1 MTDTVFIK
9 GLKTNGIIGVFEWER
24 EVRQSLYID
33 VTMSVDISQAALT
46 DDLRHTLDYKAITDM
61 IRDFVANTQF
71 QLIETLA
78 DKLAEKIQFD
88 FHVVWLQLT
97 VHKPGAIAD
106 ADDVGISIER
116 GEKP

>member
-1 MTDTVFIK
+1 MADKVFIK
-9 GLKTNGIIGVFEWER
+9 GLKTSGVIGVFDWER

-33 VTMSVDISQAALT
+33 VTMSTDITKAALT
-46 DDLRHTLDYKAITDM
+46 DDLSHTLNYKAITDM

-78 DKLAEKIQFD
+78 EKLAERIQFD